1 MIEFHLIRPSCED
14 HDPTV
19 FATKLA
25 RSLLRGPGQLR
36 APHHTSSPSSILGM
50 LRAVSGDP
58 DSGPGWHRA
67 AGHRITL
74 GELSLANNGVLLL
87 IDIPEFPPDILE
99 EIARVHRRGS
109 VHLGS
114 TATGSIF
121 LPARFTIVATAFNCA
136 CGLLGTNHLRCRC
149 NAKTK
154 ELWEKRMQQ
163 IAELWG

>member
-1 MIEFHLIRPSCED
+1 MTEFHLIRPPD
-14 HDPTV
+14 QGL
-19 FATKLA
+19 FALKLA
-25 RSLLRGPGQLR
+25 KSLLKVKGRLR
-36 APHHTSSPSSILGM
+36 APHHTASPSGILGT

-87 IDIPEFPPDILE
+87 IDIPEVPPDILE
-99 EIARVHRRGS
+99 EIAKVQRRGS
-109 VHLGS
+109 VHLRS

-136 CGLLGTNHLRCRC
+136 CGLLGTDHLRCRC
-149 NAKTK
+149 SAKTK
-154 ELWEKRMQQ
+154 ELWDKRMRR